1 LKPFPPALEA
11 SRNTILIILST
22 ILLSARLLAQEE
34 APPSAGSA
42 PTGESPSPSTQTA
55 PAAPQERIEA
65 SDDPTYLRTSLRGIV
80 EDVQY
85 VGDVTLERLRIRYLQ
100 TLGKRDAILADI
112 PFGRV
117 DPGAGFS
124 SSYGSGDLSL
134 QYLHL
139 FPSKSRRLLQAGGA
153 IFVLKTASDA
163 DLSAHTALWGVVYAA
178 AWTVSRRIQPFVVFQ
193 YIHSFR
199 EDTGVP
205 TDILAQLRPV
215 VVFGLKKG
223 WFMTGEMR
231 MQEDLEPVQRFGAT
245 LQASLGR
252 QVGHWRTVGGYE
264 RALGETSAEVI
275 YRSRIYLEFG
285 YTF

>member
-1 LKPFPPALEA
+1 MKPPPTLPG
-11 SRNTILIILST
+11 RCWCVVLVFLS
-22 ILLSARLLAQEE
+22 ILLSSAPLLGQEE
-34 APPSAGSA
+34 APPAAGTA
-42 PTGESPSPSTQTA
+42 TQAAESPSSTQTA